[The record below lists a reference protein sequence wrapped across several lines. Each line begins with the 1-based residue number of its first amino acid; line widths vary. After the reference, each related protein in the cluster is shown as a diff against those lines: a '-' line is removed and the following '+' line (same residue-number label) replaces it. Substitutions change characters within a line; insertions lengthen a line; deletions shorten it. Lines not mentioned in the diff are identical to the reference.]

1 MKIKLTAIITGLS
14 VLILSQPCSAQ
25 TVKTGVEPF
34 PPLIVDKSTGYTIDL
49 LKAIEA
55 VSDLKFDIRIMSYT
69 RAKYDLKRSESDMIA
84 HTPYRLETDD
94 FYAYA
99 LELDWNMETRSD
111 LFAMSDYKF
120 NKINNLLIGIPR
132 GNKEFAAE
140 LLGLPAKNFYES
152 SIENLLEM
160 LQKGRIDAFWFE
172 RASTMTMLKKL
183 KISNVFYMKMPKD
196 TIPVGIAVQKN
207 DKGLQLKDKIDS
219 LIKKIDQEK
228 LFKDYSVY
236 LKMPDSGVFKISEK

>member
-1 MKIKLTAIITGLS
+1 MKIKLTAIITALS

-55 VSDLKFDIRIMSYT
+55 VSGLKFDIRIMSYT
-69 RAKYDLKRSESDMIA
+69 RAKYDLKRSQLDMIA

-99 LELDWNMETRSD
+99 QELDWNMETRSD
-111 LFAMSDYKF
+111 LFAISDYKF

-140 LLGLPAKNFYES
+140 LLGLPVKNFYES

-183 KISNVFYMKMPKD
+183 NISNVFYMKMPKD

-236 LKMPDSGVFKISEK
+236 LKMPDKGIFKISEK